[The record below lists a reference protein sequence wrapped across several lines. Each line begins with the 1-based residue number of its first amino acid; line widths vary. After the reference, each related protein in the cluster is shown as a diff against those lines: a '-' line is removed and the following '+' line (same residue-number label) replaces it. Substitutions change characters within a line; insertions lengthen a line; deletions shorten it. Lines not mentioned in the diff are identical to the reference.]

1 MWIIVSVVVVME
13 VRFCIVILARKADSV
28 VGVAEVGTFLDAVVG
43 VVAVAL
49 CVVGVLSV
57 ADAVVAVVF
66 GGECGGGGWCGCGE
80 PVEAVVGVAVLAV
93 GVLK

>member
-1 MWIIVSVVVVME
+1 MQVG
-13 VRFCIVILARKADSV
+13 FGIVILARKADSV

-43 VVAVAL
+43 VVAVA
-49 CVVGVLSV
+49 
-57 ADAVVAVVF
+57 F
-66 GGECGGGGWCGCGE
+66 GGECGDGWCSCGE